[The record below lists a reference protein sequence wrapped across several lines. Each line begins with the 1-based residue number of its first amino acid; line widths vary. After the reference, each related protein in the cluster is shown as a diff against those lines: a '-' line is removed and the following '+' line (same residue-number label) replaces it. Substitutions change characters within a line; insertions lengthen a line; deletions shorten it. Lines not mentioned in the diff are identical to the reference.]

1 MLTRET
7 VDMILRSSKRPFIAW
22 GFLCALVI
30 ASGIIGLINDRP
42 VWPSLVLAAVLLLG
56 HYLYLSRLLLELR
69 IDEVIYRTLFKT
81 TRVRVDDLG
90 SIHYERMEARKG
102 QFALVLR
109 LTAGNR
115 PVAILMP
122 RAFHEE
128 EWKRFVGELERRS
141 GLRLNVPSFR
151 EIPKP
156 APEPARPRDLFLVLV
171 VLGGT
176 FGLSTVNREFPY
188 LDMFPA
194 LTLAVGAAVFV
205 VTLVWG
211 AGARDRLASWGWQ
224 EGPATVWLGLVGLAA
239 LFAFFAVSLMKFTNG
254 ALDRSPPNYVRFTI
268 MRRHK
273 NSYLLDVR
281 PAFAS
286 TTLVEDYYSLDISW
300 DDWGSS
306 AKGDIVLVD
315 MRPGFLHLPWVA
327 GYRTCGDDRKC
338 GM

>member
-1 MLTRET
+1 
-7 VDMILRSSKRPFIAW
+7 MIVRGARGPFIAL
-22 GFLCALVI
+22 GVLGAALI
-30 ASGIIGLINDRP
+30 ASSVVVWRDRP
-42 VWPSLVLAAVLLLG
+42 YVLPELAFVGVLLFF
-56 HYLYLSRLLLELR
+56 HYLYLSRNMLELR
-69 IDEVIYRTLFKT
+69 LDEVIYRTLFKT
-81 TRVRVDDLG
+81 IRVRVDDLG

-109 LTAGNR
+109 LKEGNR

-122 RAFHEE
+122 RAFREE
-128 EWKRFVGELERRS
+128 DWKRFAGELERRS

-156 APEPARPRDLFLVLV
+156 APEPARPRDLLLVLV
-171 VLGGT
+171 IMGGAFFFYT
-176 FGLSTVNREFPY
+176 ANQDFPY

-194 LTLAVGAAVFV
+194 VTLSVGAAVFV
-205 VTLVWG
+205 VTLVLVVR
-211 AGARDRLASWGWQ
+211 ARERLAPWGWQ
-224 EGPATVWLGLVGLAA
+224 EGVATLWLGLVGLAVCA
-239 LFAFFAVSLMKFTNG
+239 AFFAVGAMKFING

-268 MRRHK
+268 MRRDK
-273 NSYLLDVR
+273 SSYVLGVR

-286 TTLVEDYYSLDISW
+286 TTLAEDYYSLEVSW

-327 GYRTCGDDRKC
+327 GYRTCGDNRKC

>member
-1 MLTRET
+1 
-7 VDMILRSSKRPFIAW
+7 MILRSSQRRFIAW

-30 ASGIIGLINDRP
+30 ASGIIGLTNDRL
-42 VWPSLVLAAVLLLG
+42 VWPSLVLAGVLLLG

-69 IDEVIYRTLFKT
+69 RDEVIYRTLFKT

-109 LTAGNR
+109 LKAGNR

-122 RAFHEE
+122 RAFREE
-128 EWKRFVGELERRS
+128 EWKRFAGELERRS

-176 FGLSTVNREFPY
+176 FGLNTVNREFPY

-194 LTLAVGAAVFV
+194 VTLAVGAAVFV

-211 AGARDRLASWGWQ
+211 AGARERLAPWGWQ
-224 EGPATVWLGLVGLAA
+224 EGAATVWLGLVGLAA
-239 LFAFFAVSLMKFTNG
+239 LFAFFAVSLMHFANG
-254 ALDRSPPNYVRFTI
+254 ALDRSPVKYVRFTVLSVD
-268 MRRHK
+268 R
-273 NSYLLDVR
+273 NQYVLGVR
-281 PAFAS
+281 PAFAT
-286 TTLVEDYYSLDISW
+286 TTLVEDYYWLDVSW
-300 DDWGSS
+300 DDWDSS
-306 AKGDIVLVD
+306 AKGDVVLVD

-327 GYRTCGDDRKC
+327 GYRTCGDDLKC